1 MGDVSKAG
9 WLNKLFIWR
18 VVDFFASSLD
28 TVGLAPGFGCDWN
41 KRAVR
46 NRDSNH
52 IKIKRVEKEQEVFRA
67 SALKTAEK
75 VLQENLHLV
84 TGTVRIRSFT
94 QFLQVFPS
102 LTGSRPLLH
111 RLSHWFF
118 FYAGAPRRG
127 GCWSYRCG
135 TRHHFPLLPSLSPP
149 LGSLLW
155 FADSE
160 WKCVTYMFHC
170 NSQVWKKE
178 ID

>member
-94 QFLQVFPS
+94 LFLQVFPS

-111 RLSHWFF
+111 RLSHCNIRTGNTGCCKTFCW
-118 FYAGAPRRG
+118 AGCYWCSVSTEIYSTYG
-127 GCWSYRCG
+127 GGWACCERM
-135 TRHHFPLLPSLSPP
+135 LSE
-149 LGSLLW
+149 L
-155 FADSE
+155 
-160 WKCVTYMFHC
+160 H
-170 NSQVWKKE
+170 QVVCA
-178 ID
+178 